1 MATTHI
7 DEMSDALA
15 ANIEYLKENGSSQIT
30 IRNGEL
36 EQEAGDLYIYRFE
49 TDFETHV
56 DTDAEIE
63 VFVRGNNA
71 SGKIISIE
79 DKVIRVE
86 LQRNIGS
93 HIPEARLIISSYYLL
108 ERLKER
114 MLEDEPKSNLGDKLF
129 NITASYKGQALQ
141 AKNSVSTE
149 QLNDYQNEALNSALE
164 NDITY
169 IWGPPGTGK
178 TQTIA
183 SIIDAFNNNGL
194 SVLLLSHTNIA
205 TDEALYKTSKHL
217 KKISNN
223 DFLEGKVIRVGKI
236 QHRPLEED
244 FGKYVVPEK
253 IIERKTESI
262 RQDIERCN
270 KEIEKIAI
278 KIRPLKDK
286 LVKIDDYTQLVRRI
300 RQKQDF
306 LSIQEDAY
314 KEIQTK
320 FNQLTAD
327 LKDIKARK
335 DEFLNKGK
343 LARMLSSDSE
353 DKFQVREAR
362 IKSDKRLLKEK
373 AESIVSAS
381 IPEKQELKRLEA
393 EAKQL
398 GVTFGDLDPQPI
410 RSELEGF
417 EQEIKVLNDEIE
429 DYRKEIEELTKVIIQ
444 EAKLIAT
451 TLTKSY
457 MNEEVLN
464 RDYDCVIIDEIS
476 MAPLPA
482 VWYASNL
489 AQKRV
494 VVVGDFFQ
502 LPPVVK
508 HEVIKTKRK
517 TDDEL
522 QYEQAVVDKW
532 LKRDVFDVAG
542 ITNAIKDNAALP
554 VSSLRQLKEQY
565 RMEEPIANLVNH
577 LVYSKYSDGRYSLST
592 ANNEKNKP
600 DPYEAEPLAGN
611 RIGIYDTSNQKPY
624 VSTATSGSKYCILNA
639 LLAVRLAEKTL
650 KSGYEK
656 VGIVT
661 AYRAQANLIQMML
674 KDKKLNGVVEADTVH
689 RFQGGEKPVI
699 IFDITTPYTPSMY
712 DDGQDDGV
720 DEKLLNVAL
729 SRAQNKCIILGDI
742 KNIES
747 RHSQSSLIRKM
758 LVYLR
763 QQNSPFIPSNDL
775 LDEFTQTQQT
785 DEWLK
790 KIKLVENPKGSTVF
804 DEKDFYQNFLHDV
817 FEAKQELILVSP
829 FITAYR
835 SEQLMPAL
843 VNAQKRGVNIFVLTR
858 HPSNHTGQMVGEAQ
872 ETIKKLEDHN
882 ITVLPFKKSIHQ
894 KIAIVDRK
902 VLWEGSLNILSQR
915 DSGEYMRRFDGK
927 GATAEQVLKFLRL
940 DKNIGNIGSN
950 NLKRCEYCS
959 EPGSYYWNDVG
970 RFGEWTF
977 CLQRSH
983 KQGETPKTEKEVK
996 AKKQE
1001 LTKLRKSEKQFKNGV
1016 PVCPVHDVEMVIR
1029 KRRYDQKEFWG
1040 CPEFRRLGCKVTHE
1054 KEA

>member
-1 MATTHI
+1 MSSTHI

-36 EQEAGDLYIYRFE
+36 EQEAGDLYIYRFQ

-56 DTDAEIE
+56 DTDADIE
-63 VFVRGNNA
+63 VFVRGDNT

-79 DKVIRVE
+79 DKLIRVE

-114 MLEDEPKSNLGDKLF
+114 MIEDKPKSNLGDKLF
-129 NITASYKGQALQ
+129 NITGTYKGQTFE
-141 AKNSVSTE
+141 AKNTVGSE
-149 QLNDYQNEALNSALE
+149 ELNEYQADALSSALDNE
-164 NDITY
+164 ITY

-183 SIIDAFNNNGL
+183 SIIDAYNGNGL

-205 TDEALYKTSKHL
+205 TDEALYKTSRHL
-217 KKISNN
+217 KKISND
-223 DFLEGKVIRVGKI
+223 DFLEGKVIRVGKV
-236 QHRPLEED
+236 QHKPLEED
-244 FGKYVVPEK
+244 FGKYVIPEK

-270 KEIEKIAI
+270 KEITEIAA
-278 KIRPLKDK
+278 KMKPLKEQ
-286 LVKIDDYTQLVRRI
+286 LVKIDDYTQLVRKI
-300 RQKQDF
+300 SQKQDF
-306 LSIQEDAY
+306 LSIQEAAY
-314 KEIQTK
+314 KEIQSK
-320 FNQLTAD
+320 FEQLTTD
-327 LKDIKARK
+327 LKDVKARK
-335 DEFLNKGK
+335 DEFLSKGK
-343 LARMLSSDSE
+343 FARLLSSDNE
-353 DKFQVREAR
+353 DKFQSLEAR

-373 AESIVSAS
+373 AENIVSAS
-381 IPEKQELKRLEA
+381 IPEKQELKLLET
-393 EAKQL
+393 EAKKL
-398 GVTFGDLDPQPI
+398 GVTFENLDPTPI
-410 RSELEGF
+410 RSQLDIF
-417 EQEIKVLNDEIE
+417 EQSVKALNDEIE
-429 DYRKEIEELTKVIIQ
+429 DYRKEIEELTKIIIQ

-489 AQKRV
+489 AKKRV

-508 HEVIKTKRK
+508 HEVIKKRK

-522 QYEQAVVDKW
+522 AYEQAVIDKW

-542 ITNAIKDNAALP
+542 ITSAIKESTNLP
-554 VSSLRQLKEQY
+554 VTSLRQLKEQY

-577 LVYSKYSDGRYSLST
+577 LVYSKYSNGKYSLAT
-592 ANNEKNKP
+592 ANNVKNRP
-600 DPYEAEPLAGN
+600 DPYEAEPLAGS
-611 RIGIYDTSNQKPY
+611 RLGIYDTSNQKPY
-624 VSTATSGSKYCILNA
+624 ISTATSGSKYCILNA
-639 LLAVRLAEKTL
+639 LLSVRLAEKAL

-674 KDKKLNGVVEADTVH
+674 KDKNLNANVEADTVH
-689 RFQGGEKPVI
+689 RFQGGEKPLI
-699 IFDITTPYTPSMY
+699 ILDITTPYTPSMY
-712 DDGQDDGV
+712 DDGQDDGT
-720 DEKLLNVAL
+720 DEKLLNVAI
-729 SRAQNKCIILGDI
+729 SRAQNKCIVLGDV
-742 KNIES
+742 KTIES
-747 RHSQSSLIRKM
+747 RHSPSSLIRKM
-758 LVYLR
+758 LVYMR
-763 QQNSPFIPSNDL
+763 QQDNPFIPSNDL
-775 LDEFTQTQQT
+775 LDEFTETQET

-835 SEQLMPAL
+835 SEQMMPAL
-843 VNAQKRGVNIFVLTR
+843 VNAQKRGVKIFVLTR

-872 ETIKKLEDHN
+872 GAIKKLEEHN

-894 KIAIVDRK
+894 KIAILDRK

-915 DSGEYMRRFDGK
+915 DSGEHMRRFDGK

-940 DKNIGNIGSN
+940 DKNIGSIGNN
-950 NLKRCEYCS
+950 NLKKCEYCS

-996 AKKQE
+996 AKKQQ
-1001 LTKLRKSEKQFKNGV
+1001 LTQLRKSEKQFKNGV
-1016 PVCPVHDVEMVIR
+1016 PICPVHDVEMVIR
-1029 KRRYDQKEFWG
+1029 KRHWDQKEFWG
-1040 CPEFRRLGCKVTHE
+1040 CPEFKRLGCKVTHA
-1054 KEA
+1054 KDT

>member
-1 MATTHI
+1 MANTHI

-63 VFVRGNNA
+63 VFVRGDNT

-93 HIPEARLIISSYYLL
+93 HIAEARLIISSYYLL

-114 MLEDEPKSNLGDKLF
+114 MVEDKPKSNLGDKLF
-129 NITASYKGQALQ
+129 NITASYRGQSLE
-141 AKNSVSTE
+141 AKNTVGSE
-149 QLNDYQNEALNSALE
+149 ELNDYQTDALKSALE
-164 NDITY
+164 NEVTY

-183 SIIDAFNNNGL
+183 SIIDAYNGNGL

-217 KKISNN
+217 KKISND
-223 DFLEGKVIRVGKI
+223 DFLEGRVIRVGKV
-236 QHRPLEED
+236 QHKPLEED
-244 FGKYVVPEK
+244 FGKYVIPEK

-270 KEIEKIAI
+270 KEIANTAVKM
-278 KIRPLKDK
+278 KPLKEK
-286 LVKIDDYTQLVRRI
+286 LVKIDDYTQLVRKI

-306 LSIQEDAY
+306 LSVQEAAY
-314 KEIQTK
+314 KEIQSK
-320 FNQLTAD
+320 FELLTTD
-327 LKDIKARK
+327 LKDVKARK

-353 DKFQVREAR
+353 DKFQSFEAR

-373 AESIVSAS
+373 AESIVEAS
-381 IPEKQELKRLEA
+381 IPEKRELKLLEA
-393 EAKQL
+393 EAKKL
-398 GVTFGDLDPQPI
+398 GVTFGDIDPKPI
-410 RSELEGF
+410 RSKLESF
-417 EQEIKVLNDEIE
+417 EQDIKALNDEIE
-429 DYRKEIEELTKVIIQ
+429 DYRKEIEELTKIIIQ

-489 AQKRV
+489 ATKRV

-508 HEVIKTKRK
+508 HELIKKRK
-517 TDDEL
+517 TDEEL
-522 QYEQAVVDKW
+522 AYEQAVIDNW

-542 ITNAIKDNAALP
+542 ITSAIRENTNLP
-554 VSSLRQLKEQY
+554 VTSLRQLKEQY

-577 LVYSKYSDGRYSLST
+577 LVYSKYSNGKYSLST

-600 DPYEAEPLAGN
+600 DPYEAEPLAGS
-611 RIGIYDTSNQKPY
+611 RLGIYDTSNQKPY

-639 LLAVRLAEKTL
+639 LLSVRLAEKAL

-661 AYRAQANLIQMML
+661 AYRAQANLTQMML
-674 KDKKLNGVVEADTVH
+674 KDKNLNVSVEADTVH
-689 RFQGGEKPVI
+689 RFQGGEKPLI

-712 DDGQDDGV
+712 DDGKDDGT
-720 DEKLLNVAL
+720 DEKLLNVAI
-729 SRAQNKCIILGDI
+729 SRAQNKCIVLGDV
-742 KNIES
+742 KTIES
-747 RHSQSSLIRKM
+747 RHSHSSLIRKM

-763 QQNSPFIPSNDL
+763 QQDNPFIPSNDL
-775 LDEFTQTQQT
+775 LDEFTETQET

-835 SEQLMPAL
+835 SEQMMPAL
-843 VNAQKRGVNIFVLTR
+843 VNAQKRGVKIFVLTR

-872 ETIKKLEDHN
+872 GAIKKLEEHN

-915 DSGEYMRRFDGK
+915 DSGEYMRRFSGK

-996 AKKQE
+996 AKKQQ
-1001 LTKLRKSEKQFKNGV
+1001 LTQLRKSEKQFKNGV
-1016 PVCPVHDVEMVIR
+1016 PICPVHDVEMVIR
-1029 KRRYDQKEFWG
+1029 KRHWDQKEFWG